1 MSPKEKLR
9 EKLNELQ
16 YQSFRETN
24 RFKWEEI
31 QGTIKNLQEIIYLI
45 EKQEKETDPQYKYDY

>member
-24 RFKWEEI
+24 RLKWEEI
-31 QGTIKNLQEIIYLI
+31 QGTIKNLQEIISII
-45 EKQEKETDPQYKYDY
+45 EKQEKETNPIYRYDY